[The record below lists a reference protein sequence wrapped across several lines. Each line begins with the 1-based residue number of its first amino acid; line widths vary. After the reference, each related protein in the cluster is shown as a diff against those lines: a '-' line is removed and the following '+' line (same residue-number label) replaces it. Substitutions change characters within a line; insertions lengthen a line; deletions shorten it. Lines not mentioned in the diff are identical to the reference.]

1 MPRDLRGFIPSLGIT
16 VVRLYIHFLQFIY
29 YYMMLT
35 HLMNIFFNFSRNI
48 DVHIMVLLI
57 LWLRPRH
64 LEGGSDDTYHC
75 EYLLLNLFK

>member
-48 DVHIMVLLI
+48 GRSYNGIVNFMA
-57 LWLRPRH
+57 
-64 LEGGSDDTYHC
+64 
-75 EYLLLNLFK
+75 